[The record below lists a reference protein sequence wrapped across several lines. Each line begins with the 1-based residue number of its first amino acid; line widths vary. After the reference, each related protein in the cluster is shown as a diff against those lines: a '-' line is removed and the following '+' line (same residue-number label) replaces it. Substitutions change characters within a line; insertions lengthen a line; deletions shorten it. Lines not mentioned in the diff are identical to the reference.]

1 MSHPQ
6 GFGHIEHV
14 DQSCVFCIYKCV
26 CNYDFYIDDVIRL
39 EKMSSYWSLSF
50 SILSLLFDEIGL
62 IECLLTSITMKKNL
76 TWQDVSS
83 LSLWRECEHKSM
95 SYVQAQFVPF
105 QMTFR
110 LFGLH

>member
-14 DQSCVFCIYKCV
+14 DQSCVFWMYKCV

-50 SILSLLFDEIGL
+50 SILSLLLDEIGL

-76 TWQDVSS
+76 TWQDVSC
-83 LSLWRECEHKSM
+83 LSLWRECEHKST

-105 QMTFR
+105 QMTFQ